1 MIEQNNSFSE
11 ITPEIV
17 KLASLSEKAGIIDTE
32 LFTKYDVKRG
42 LRDLNGKGVL
52 AGLTNI
58 SDVRA
63 NKIVDGVQ
71 VPTHGRLFYRGY
83 DVKDLV
89 EGFANENRFG
99 FEEITYLLLFDRLPD
114 RQELESFSRL
124 LSSYRS
130 LPTSFVRDIIMKA
143 PSNDMMNT
151 LARSVLTLYSYDARS
166 CPAPRISCTSFGR
179 TASTRRWRRRFWIS
193 P

>member
-1 MIEQNNSFSE
+1 MYTMDHNSYSE
-11 ITPEIV
+11 ITPEIFR
-17 KLASLSEKAGIIDTE
+17 LANMSREADIIDTE

-52 AGLTNI
+52 AGLTHI

-89 EGFANENRFG
+89 NGFDKNSNFG
-99 FEEITYLLLFDRLPD
+99 YEEATYLLLFDKLPNA
-114 RQELESFSRL
+114 
-124 LSSYRS
+124 
-130 LPTSFVRDIIMKA
+130 K
-143 PSNDMMNT
+143 
-151 LARSVLTLYSYDARS
+151 
-166 CPAPRISCTSFGR
+166 
-179 TASTRRWRRRFWIS
+179 
-193 P
+193 

>member
-1 MIEQNNSFSE
+1 MDHNVFSE

-17 KLASLSEKAGIIDTE
+17 RLAGMSEQAGIIDTD

-63 NKIVDGVQ
+63 SKVVDGVQ

-89 EGFANENRFG
+89 DGFAGENRFG
-99 FEEITYLLLFDRLPD
+99 FEEVTYLLLFDKLPD
-114 RQELESFSRL
+114 RDELAQFTRL
-124 LSSYRS
+124 LSGS
-130 LPTSFVRDIIMKA
+130 L
-143 PSNDMMNT
+143 SNKS
-151 LARSVLTLYSYDARS
+151 R
-166 CPAPRISCTSFGR
+166 
-179 TASTRRWRRRFWIS
+179 
-193 P
+193 